1 MIREKGNL
9 AMLLMGLAFL
19 LLLSGSITQCTNED
33 EMYMQYCSQITAEDT
48 ENAEWYLAIYLDI
61 HACLTCCEDM
71 ESWQMLEEKIPEC
84 GGRFSIWAPRSDSI
98 DVAEVMRLEGI
109 KTPVHLLDQETV
121 EFLQKRKMVPPIK
134 VLFNGECE
142 RIVVQQALQASEAR
156 EFDREIV
163 DKICNSKQDAE

>member
-1 MIREKGNL
+1 MIRNRYDSVL
-9 AMLLMGLAFL
+9 ALLGIAFL
-19 LLLSGSITQCTNED
+19 FLLTGSITQCTNED
-33 EMYMQYCSQITAEDT
+33 EAYRKYCLQVSAADT
-48 ENAEWYLAIYLDI
+48 LKTEWHLSIYLDI

-71 ESWQMLEEKIPEC
+71 ASWQMLEGKIPEC
-84 GGRFSIWAPRSDSI
+84 GGHFSIWAPRSDSV

-109 KTPVHLLDQETV
+109 KTPVHVLDQETV

-156 EFDREIV
+156 EFDREII
-163 DKICNSKQDAE
+163 DKICSPE